1 MIVGVPT
8 EIKSNEH
15 RVGLVPAGAA
25 ALSKAG
31 HRILVQEGAGAGSG
45 IDDDEFRQ
53 AGATIVPTAEEVWG
67 EADLVAK
74 VKEPLG
80 PELALLRPR
89 QILFTFLHL
98 APNPALAKALLER
111 EVASIA
117 FETVTAPN
125 GTLPLLA
132 PMSEVAGRMAVQV
145 GASLLQKEHG
155 GRGVLLGG
163 VPGVAPGEVLIVGGG
178 VVGTNAARIAM
189 GMGARTTVMDVSK
202 PRLQWLDETFGGRI
216 ATLSYSEHAVAEEV
230 RKADLLV
237 GAVLVPGARAPR
249 TVSEDM
255 VRTMKPGS
263 VIVDVAI
270 DQGGSIATIDRV
282 TTHDDP
288 TYVRH
293 GVVHYS
299 VANMP
304 GAVPRT
310 STFALAAVTTPHLLA
325 LAEHGLDAALAAD
338 PALRAGL
345 NTRGGAVTHPIVAAA
360 LGFPCEEPPGSG
372 RIAA

>member
-1 MIVGVPT
+1 
-8 EIKSNEH
+8 
-15 RVGLVPAGAA
+15 
-25 ALSKAG
+25 
-31 HRILVQEGAGAGSG
+31 
-45 IDDDEFRQ
+45 
-53 AGATIVPTAEEVWG
+53 
-67 EADLVAK
+67 
-74 VKEPLG
+74 
-80 PELALLRPR
+80 
-89 QILFTFLHL
+89 
-98 APNPALAKALLER
+98 
-111 EVASIA
+111 
-117 FETVTAPN
+117 
-125 GTLPLLA
+125 
-132 PMSEVAGRMAVQV
+132 V

-178 VVGTNAARIAM
+178 VVGTNAARIAV

-202 PRLQWLDETFGGRI
+202 PRLQWLDDTFGGRI

-263 VIVDVAI
+263 AIVDVAI

-310 STFALAAVTTPHLLA
+310 STFALAAVTTPYLLA
-325 LAEHGLDAALAAD
+325 LAERGLDAALAAD
-338 PALRAGL
+338 PSLRAGL
-345 NTRGGAVTHPIVAAA
+345 NTRGGAVTHRTVAAA
-360 LGFPCEEPPGSG
+360 LGLPCEEPPGP
-372 RIAA
+372 RQIAA

>member
-8 EIKSNEH
+8 EIKHNEH

-25 ALSKAG
+25 ALAKAG
-31 HRILVQEGAGAGSG
+31 HRVLVQAGAGLGSG
-45 IDDDEFRQ
+45 ISDDEFRQ
-53 AGATIVPTAEEVWG
+53 AGAFVVPTAEAVWG
-67 EADLVAK
+67 ESDLVAK

-80 PELALLRPR
+80 PELERLRAG

-98 APNPALAKALLER
+98 APNPLLAKALLDR
-111 EVASIA
+111 EVSSIG
-117 FETVTAPN
+117 FETVQATN
-125 GTLPLLA
+125 GSLPLLA

-178 VVGTNAARIAM
+178 VVGANAARIAV

-216 ATLSYSEHAVAEEV
+216 TTLSYNEHAAAEEV

-255 VRTMKPGS
+255 VRTMKTGS

-282 TTHDDP
+282 TTHDEP
-288 TYVRH
+288 TYLRH

-310 STFALAAVTTPHLLA
+310 STFALAAVTTPYLLA
-325 LAEHGLDAALAAD
+325 LAALGLDAALAAD
-338 PALRAGL
+338 PVLRSGL
-345 NTRGGAVTHPIVAAA
+345 NTHRGAVTHQVVADA
-360 LGFPCEEPPGSG
+360 LA
-372 RIAA
+372 IAFDVPSM

>member
-8 EIKSNEH
+8 EIKHNEH
-15 RVGLVPAGAA
+15 RVGIVPATVA
-25 ALSKAG
+25 ALVKNG
-31 HRILVQEGAGAGSG
+31 HRVLVQEGAGRESG
-45 IDDDEFRQ
+45 ISEDEFRE
-53 AGATIVPTAEEVWG
+53 AGAMIVPTADQVWG

-80 PELALLRPR
+80 PELERMR
-89 QILFTFLHL
+89 IGQILFTYLHL
-98 APNPALAKALLER
+98 APNPALAQALLER
-111 EVASIA
+111 EVAAIA
-117 FETVTAPN
+117 FETVTASN
-125 GTLPLLA
+125 GSLPLLA
-132 PMSEVAGRMAVQV
+132 PMSEVAGRMSVQV

-178 VVGTNAARIAM
+178 VVGANAAKIAV
-189 GMGARTTVMDVSK
+189 GMGARVTVMDVSK
-202 PRLQWLDETFGGRI
+202 PRLQWLDDTFGSRI
-216 ATLSYSEHAVAEEV
+216 TTLSYSEHAVAEEV

-249 TVSEDM
+249 TVTDEM
-255 VRTMKPGS
+255 VRSMKTGS

-270 DQGGSIATIDRV
+270 DQGGSIETIDRV

-288 TYVRH
+288 TYLRH

-310 STFALAAVTTPHLLA
+310 STFALAAVTTPYLLA
-325 LAEHGLDAALAAD
+325 LADKGLDAALIAD
-338 PALRAGL
+338 PDLRAGL
-345 NTRGGAVTHPIVAAA
+345 NTRSGAVTHRAVAAA
-360 LGFPCEEPPGSG
+360 LGLPCEDPSS
-372 RIAA
+372 RN